1 MYLDD
6 HIQQIR
12 KLCKQHKV
20 KTLSVFGSVLNENFS
35 KSSDIDMVIDIDSDD
50 PFEYAEHYFDF
61 KFQLEALLGRKI
73 DLLEKKALNNRYL
86 IRSIEKSKKTIYGA
100 EN

>member
-1 MYLDD
+1 MYLDN
-6 HIQQIR
+6 HIQQIQ